1 MNKLILYIAVPVLLV
16 VALAHFGTSIRNEK
30 NDLVAKPADEVLEQ
44 GLSRFL
50 PEVKGE
56 NVKGILIN
64 RWATWCGPCIQEIP
78 DLNVLVEKYAEQ
90 GIVFLAVSDESDD
103 FVNEWIAKRENFDF
117 KYKMINGNAELVA
130 LLNYWD
136 TAGGGE
142 AIPIHYLMRP
152 DGKIEQVLLG
162 AMDENI
168 RKIEKFIEKQLAN

>member
-1 MNKLILYIAVPVLLV
+1 MNKLILYIAGPVLLV
-16 VALAHFGTSIRNEK
+16 LVLAYFGASIRSSN
-30 NDLVAKPADEVLEQ
+30 NPLVQKPNDEVLEQ
-44 GLSRFL
+44 GLSKFL

-56 NVKGILIN
+56 NIKGILIN

-78 DLNVLVEKYAEQ
+78 DLNLLVDKYAEQ
-90 GIVFLAVSDESDD
+90 GFIFLAVSDEADA
-103 FVNEWIAKRENFDF
+103 FVNDWIAKRENFEF
-117 KYKMINGNAELVA
+117 KYKMINGNADLVA

-142 AIPIHYLMRP
+142 AIPIHYLMNP